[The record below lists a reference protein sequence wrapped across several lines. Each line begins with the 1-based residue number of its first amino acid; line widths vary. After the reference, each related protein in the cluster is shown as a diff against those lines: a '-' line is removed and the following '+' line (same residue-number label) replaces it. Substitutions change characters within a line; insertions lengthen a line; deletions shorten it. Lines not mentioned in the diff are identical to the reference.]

1 MTTWHDIADQLTP
14 AQAELLE
21 WLEGDPLNGLL
32 AHPEQHLMFARGW
45 ATENLEQSLHADVT
59 PPAAMVELGEWR
71 KSKIGERCRSYRS
84 VIGVGDL
91 DIALEFR
98 GAQFTDGRVECSM
111 ALTGSGLAELD
122 PVAARD
128 VAAALLAAA
137 DHIEGR

>member
-14 AQAELLE
+14 SQIELLE

-32 AHPEQHLMFARGW
+32 ARPEQHLMFARGW
-45 ATENLEQSLHADVT
+45 ASENLEQSLHADVE
-59 PPAAMVELGEWR
+59 PPAAAVELGEWR
-71 KSKIGERCRSYRS
+71 KSKDGERSRSYRS

-98 GAQFTDGRVECSM
+98 GSQYTDGRVECSM
-111 ALTGSGLAELD
+111 ALTGDGLAKLN
-122 PVAARD
+122 PTAARD

-137 DHIEGR
+137 DHIDGH